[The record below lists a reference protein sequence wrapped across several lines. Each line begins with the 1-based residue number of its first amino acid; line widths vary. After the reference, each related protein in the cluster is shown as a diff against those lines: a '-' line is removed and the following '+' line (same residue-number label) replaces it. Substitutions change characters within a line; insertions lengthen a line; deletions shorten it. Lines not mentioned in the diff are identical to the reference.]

1 MRIIIVIFIRSSI
14 IIIFIM
20 RIFIIIFIVS
30 TSWTRG
36 SQPWRP
42 RWWAGW
48 GFDSWWQFW
57 SVLFYFDLI
66 SQFRKFKRKPVENV
80 VDAVGVDRVGCC
92 ASCWVFVQKQKE
104 KRKNQRQCVWVWVVA
119 VYPSKGMEEVEV
131 KERWTNPLL
140 PSIAGGQQNTARQ
153 NLWVFRFQDHLHIC
167 HWVQRCQRAWTRAW
181 RPAWACFV
189 LGVLEIPRN
198 CIELCVGFIGL
209 PWKVMLWLTMKLT
222 ENEINGDTRRNC
234 PHWNKWKLAETH
246 FLFNIATLKL

>member
-1 MRIIIVIFIRSSI
+1 MIIIIMRSSI
-14 IIIFIM
+14 F
-20 RIFIIIFIVS
+20 IFIVS

-66 SQFRKFKRKPVENV
+66 SSLGSSSGNLLRMLSMPWGLTGLAV
-80 VDAVGVDRVGCC
+80 VLPGGDFC
-92 ASCWVFVQKQKE
+92 
-104 KRKNQRQCVWVWVVA
+104 KN
-119 VYPSKGMEEVEV
+119 
-131 KERWTNPLL
+131 KERKWKIRDKMCECGWLQFTR
-140 PSIAGGQQNTARQ
+140 ARGWKRWRWRRGGQTHCCLQLQ
-153 NLWVFRFQDHLHIC
+153 GVSKIQQGKICVFFVFKNHLHIG

-198 CIELCVGFIGL
+198 CVELCVGFIGL